1 MTSEDF
7 INVNPFKCLEISE
20 NYNSNNYLI
29 CLLGKIKNPHQILS
43 CYILDNPDNF
53 TKSGNTFTL
62 KNKDDPFYYTIIND
76 INTLKKLFSEN
87 KYIIIQKDK
96 KGRTLLHYSVI
107 GNNYDITLFLLKQ
120 GINYDE
126 PDNGVIGSKGYT
138 VAPLGFAHG
147 KIYKLLYKFG
157 AKHTIYNNP
166 EFEKFNS
173 KGINIKFKMENKID
187 EIFKQFFQREKILK
201 VEDIKLSSGEIIAK
215 RLLRNHKKEN
225 EKETNSWNKV
235 YHGTKLCA
243 LEHILILGLRNFGE
257 PLNGHIPFGETINDI
272 QNWASGIFV
281 TPSIFYASKYAEIIN
296 SEKEDWYVIIEAKV
310 QPNSYSVHE
319 KTIYNYN
326 FKDGEPKNL
335 EFRISAFPDLYG
347 CFLTS
352 DEEMIETYSVLF
364 VKKEFLD
371 NCNKY
376 SDSSIFL

>member
-7 INVNPFKCLEISE
+7 INVNPFKYLKISE
-20 NYNSNNYLI
+20 NENSNYDLGYYLFFY
-29 CLLGKIKNPHQILS
+29 KNPHQLLS
-43 CYILDNPDNF
+43 AYILDNPDNF
-53 TKSGNTFTL
+53 TRSGNIFTL

-96 KGRTLLHYSVI
+96 KGRTLLHYSVV
-107 GNNYDITLFLLKQ
+107 GKNYDITLFLLEQ

-126 PDNGVIGSKGYT
+126 PTIGVKGYLPHT
-138 VAPLGFAHG
+138 PLYYSDDE
-147 KIYKLLYKFG
+147 KITELLEKFG
-157 AKHTIYNNP
+157 AKNTWYNVAG
-166 EFEKFNS
+166 FEKINS
-173 KGINIKFKMENKID
+173 KGINIKFETENKID

-215 RLLRNHKKEN
+215 RLLRNQQKEN
-225 EKETNSWNKV
+225 ERETNSWNKV
-235 YHGTKLCA
+235 YHGTRLCA

-257 PLNGHIPFGETINDI
+257 PLHGHIPFGEKNNGI
-272 QNWASGIFV
+272 QNWARAIFV

-296 SEKEDWYVIIEAKV
+296 SENEDWYVIIEAKV

-326 FKDGEPKNL
+326 FKYGEPKNL
-335 EFRISAFPDLYG
+335 EFRIRTSEDLDG
-347 CFLTS
+347 KFTS
-352 DEEMIETYSVLF
+352 DEKMIETFSVLF